1 MHSVPALLQLE
12 HGCLLSHR
20 TLRFLQVVQ
29 DLGFTGGA
37 GGPLGGGEVL
47 LWRDAL
53 FGAEWLLLLVL
64 VLRKGFAGDVVEAGL
79 IAKSSSI

>member
-1 MHSVPALLQLE
+1 MHSVPDLLQFE

-29 DLGFTGGA
+29 DLGFDGVAEEPFTEGGVS
-37 GGPLGGGEVL
+37 LGGV
-47 LWRDAL
+47 DL
-53 FGAEWLLLLVL
+53 FGAEWLLLSLLAPRVR
-64 VLRKGFAGDVVEAGL
+64 VVVEAGL